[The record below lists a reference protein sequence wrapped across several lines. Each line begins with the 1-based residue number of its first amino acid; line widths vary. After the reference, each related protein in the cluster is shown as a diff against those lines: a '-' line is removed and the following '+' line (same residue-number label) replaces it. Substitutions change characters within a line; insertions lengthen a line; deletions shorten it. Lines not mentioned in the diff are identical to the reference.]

1 MKKLTLLLIAGL
13 CFSVSVGAL
22 TPQETRQIE
31 RAKAFVKSKG
41 LTWGGQGDYGTKG
54 LYTYDQSNSR
64 YYGKAYFGIGG
75 NQVQQSAPVRKPKER
90 IPGWFEIATSRP
102 AEVDTGLT
110 REKLGAPKQSA
121 SNKDIR
127 LNAKRRGNRYTKLN
141 IDTKKPL
148 TQQEITTGDWRMVSR
163 DTATSTEYYINSKKE
178 KEASMRKL
186 KTMRKPK
193 GQEGLFGERIPG
205 SKKLKKSAPDN
216 PKRVVRAGVPETKVI
231 APVRKPK
238 ERIQGS
244 KKLKK
249 SAQGKGQKKQ
259 EETKKEGSQGR
270 RETNSSQSDNSDKT
284 TQSKDKKVKEPLNP
298 NVVRIGVPETKVIDL
313 AGVQELKDLY
323 SKYEELKSDFEMSQK
338 QADKWEEKYKRQGD
352 LNRQDLRSSAREIK
366 EATHQQMLN
375 RINVLERENEET
387 VRRVKESYEKKLSE
401 VAKSNAGDLG
411 KMSSLRAMSLSELS
425 EWFDNIRNDVMS
437 GKRGKTG
444 KWTWI
449 NVVK

>member
-13 CFSVSVGAL
+13 CFSVSVGAQTL
-22 TPQETRQIE
+22 QEKKEIE

-121 SNKDIR
+121 SNNDIR
-127 LNAKRRGNRYTKLN
+127 LNAKRRGNSYTKLN

-259 EETKKEGSQGR
+259 EET
-270 RETNSSQSDNSDKT
+270 NSQSTINNPE
-284 TQSKDKKVKEPLNP
+284 QPLNP
-298 NVVRIGVPETKVIDL
+298 RLEPI
-313 AGVQELKDLY
+313 ARELKDLY

-338 QADKWEEKYKRQGD
+338 QADKKAEE
-352 LNRQDLRSSAREIK
+352 LNELRTQAS
-366 EATHQQMLN
+366 
-375 RINVLERENEET
+375 
-387 VRRVKESYEKKLSE
+387 
-401 VAKSNAGDLG
+401 
-411 KMSSLRAMSLSELS
+411 SSLRELNELRTQASSSLERRTQASSSLDRIDKIAAS
-425 EWFDNIRNDVMS
+425 NIARGVLMRYR
-437 GKRGKTG
+437 GVRGKETNEMRTRRTENITALNELRAII
-444 KWTWI
+444 KSLKI
-449 NVVK
+449 NL